1 MEMLGVK
8 KWILDIA
15 RQKETAET
23 EVQSTREFRRP
34 PAARRSVSIPSG

>member
-1 MEMLGVK
+1 MEMLGMK

-23 EVQSTREFRRP
+23 EVQSRALNTGYSKVFL
-34 PAARRSVSIPSG
+34 VY